1 MRQLTCRFL
10 TIHKFGIEVLSR
22 RCQRSKKNNVK
33 PNTYSTGQTSLSNN
47 GLGGRI
53 QICRSCN
60 NQIGIDSICSVIGG
74 NELQNG
80 KHKMQY
86 LFYVANHLTVLLL
99 QGFQEFTS
107 RKSSC
112 NEGIS
117 STYLV
122 SCASHLPTIARQASS
137 IALHSLRLL
146 QMTFCVC
153 NEMTQST
160 LLGSVAIFCLASKLN
175 LTGQQSLQHQR
186 VHAAAG
192 QVGLKIYVAI
202 INSCLPP
209 ILRACRFIVIY
220 AQLIYRRQ
228 DTTCIS

>member
-1 MRQLTCRFL
+1 
-10 TIHKFGIEVLSR
+10 
-22 RCQRSKKNNVK
+22 
-33 PNTYSTGQTSLSNN
+33 
-47 GLGGRI
+47 
-53 QICRSCN
+53 
-60 NQIGIDSICSVIGG
+60 
-74 NELQNG
+74 
-80 KHKMQY
+80 MQY

-99 QGFQEFTS
+99 QGFREFTS

-112 NEGIS
+112 NKGIS

-122 SCASHLPTIARQASS
+122 SCASHLPTYNSQAGIKYRVAQSKASS
-137 IALHSLRLL
+137 ND
-146 QMTFCVC
+146 FFVC

-160 LLGSVAIFCLASKLN
+160 LLGSSSHFLSSLGAKPYRAAESSASE
-175 LTGQQSLQHQR
+175 S
-186 VHAAAG
+186 ACAAG